1 VPLDLQRYLTL
12 FVAEAGDHLDALS
25 RDLVQLE
32 QLVRGDAPWHEVKP
46 VIDSLFRHAHS
57 VKGMSASMQLDGIS
71 GLAHKAEDLVDV
83 FRTEAARVDA
93 AAIDA
98 LLAAGDALA
107 EMVDGASRGE
117 RQEADPALMARLSE
131 ATRRAR
137 DGRPAEPP
145 AAAPPEAGA
154 PGVPPGRPTGE
165 APPAAQPTAAE
176 ATPARAP
183 DAAPEEPAARPEPAA
198 AVPLTSRH
206 VLVEVEISASCPVPA
221 VRGFLVVKKLSSL
234 GAVVRTTPTVDELK
248 AGRIPGKQLTVH
260 LETAEPFD
268 RLQRALSQIS
278 DLGPVGLREAEEP
291 APAPAAAAP
300 ATSPTGA
307 PAAEPSRTVR
317 VRTEILDGFVDAV
330 GELLLATAR
339 IREVGRALP
348 AAHRP
353 PLEEGV
359 DRLHAIV
366 KELHDKVMAVRMT
379 PLATITER
387 LPRAARDVAR
397 RLGRQVEVEIRGAE
411 IELDRAILEELS
423 DPLLHVLRN
432 AVDHGI
438 EPPHLRL
445 LAGKPA
451 TGHITVTAR
460 RDRDRVILE
469 LADDG
474 KGMDPAR
481 LREAAVTRG
490 SLSANEAAA
499 LSDREALLLACLP
512 GISTAEQVT
521 DVSGRGVGLD
531 AVKRTVE
538 AVGGTLEI
546 SSAPGEGSRILLRLP
561 LTVAVQ
567 PVLLVGVGEEVLGLP
582 IAKVHGAAQVSF
594 GGLDRSQGGPILPYD
609 GELVPVRDLA
619 ELLGFPPD
627 GRDDR
632 AVVVAE
638 VGDGRIG
645 LAVDALLGQQ
655 EAVLK
660 PLGAPLGAVAGLSAV
675 TVLGNGRPVFI
686 LDVPRLLVP

>member
-1 VPLDLQRYLTL
+1 
-12 FVAEAGDHLDALS
+12 
-25 RDLVQLE
+25 
-32 QLVRGDAPWHEVKP
+32 
-46 VIDSLFRHAHS
+46 
-57 VKGMSASMQLDGIS
+57 
-71 GLAHKAEDLVDV
+71 
-83 FRTEAARVDA
+83 
-93 AAIDA
+93 
-98 LLAAGDALA
+98 
-107 EMVDGASRGE
+107 
-117 RQEADPALMARLSE
+117 
-131 ATRRAR
+131 
-137 DGRPAEPP
+137 
-145 AAAPPEAGA
+145 
-154 PGVPPGRPTGE
+154 
-165 APPAAQPTAAE
+165 
-176 ATPARAP
+176 
-183 DAAPEEPAARPEPAA
+183 
-198 AVPLTSRH
+198 
-206 VLVEVEISASCPVPA
+206 VPA
-221 VRGFLVVKKLSSL
+221 VRGYLVVKKLSAL
-234 GAVVRTTPTVDELK
+234 GAVARTTPTVEELK
-248 AGRIPGKQLTVH
+248 AGRIPGKRLSVH
-260 LETAEPFD
+260 LETAEPFE
-268 RLQRALSQIS
+268 RLERALSQIS
-278 DLGPVGLREAEEP
+278 DLGPYSLREAEEP
-291 APAPAAAAP
+291 APAPPVAPSAATLTGAAP
-300 ATSPTGA
+300 AEA
-307 PAAEPSRTVR
+307 SRTVR

-348 AAHRP
+348 VIHRP

-397 RLGRQVEVEIRGAE
+397 RLGRQVEVELRGTE

-490 SLSANEAAA
+490 ALSANEAAA
-499 LSDREALLLACLP
+499 LTDREALMLACLP
-512 GISTAEQVT
+512 GLSTAEQVT

-538 AVGGTLEI
+538 AVGGALEI
-546 SSAPGEGSRILLRLP
+546 DSVAGAGSRILLRLP

-567 PVLLVGVGEEVLGLP
+567 PVLLVGVGDEVLGLP
-582 IAKVHGAAQVSF
+582 IAKVHGAAQVSYAA
-594 GGLDRSQGGPILPYD
+594 LDRSRGGPILPYD
-609 GELVPVRDLA
+609 GELVPVHDLSV
-619 ELLGFPPD
+619 LLGYPAT

-638 VGDGRIG
+638 GADGRIG

-660 PLGAPLGAVAGLSAV
+660 PLGSPLGSVPGLSAV

-686 LDVPRLLVP
+686 LDVPRLLAA